1 MIFHFGVRTLQLRRF
16 MVFMEEFERYPFD
29 FDDENALRLRGLI
42 PCRIQNSNLGEMTN
56 EATFIEA

>member
-1 MIFHFGVRTLQLRRF
+1 